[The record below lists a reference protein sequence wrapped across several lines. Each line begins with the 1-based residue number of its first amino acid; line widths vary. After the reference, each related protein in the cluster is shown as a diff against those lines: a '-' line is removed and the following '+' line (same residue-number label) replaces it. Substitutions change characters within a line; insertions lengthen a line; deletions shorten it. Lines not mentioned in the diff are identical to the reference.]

1 MVADGRSRSLK
12 VPASRR
18 THSVHSSGADST
30 CRALRAVVRETLSSK
45 PLSSPGL
52 PTASSV
58 SCLVRGQH
66 DVPVKAACHGMESL
80 TIVALSNP
88 VLYPPSLS
96 EVGNLGPVFVW
107 IRTGAEGAA
116 GA

>member
-1 MVADGRSRSLK
+1 
-12 VPASRR
+12 
-18 THSVHSSGADST
+18 
-30 CRALRAVVRETLSSK
+30 
-45 PLSSPGL
+45 
-52 PTASSV
+52 
-58 SCLVRGQH
+58 
-66 DVPVKAACHGMESL
+66 MESL